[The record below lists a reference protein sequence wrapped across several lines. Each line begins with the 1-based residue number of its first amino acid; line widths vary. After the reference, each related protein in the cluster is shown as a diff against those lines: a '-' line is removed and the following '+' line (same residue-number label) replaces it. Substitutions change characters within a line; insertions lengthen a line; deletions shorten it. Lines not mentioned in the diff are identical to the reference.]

1 MKKSR
6 KTISVH
12 DLADLGKTFEENGI
26 VLAEKTAE
34 IREVIGDRKT
44 TEKTADPLNAALSG
58 DGDAMT
64 TGSSSMNLS

>member
-1 MKKSR
+1 MEDSFLALPVMAIASMPSR
-6 KTISVH
+6 
-12 DLADLGKTFEENGI
+12 LMEYPGERF
-26 VLAEKTAE
+26 EKTAE